1 MPPRLNLLPTRQS
14 LSSLSLLRQPPQ
26 CAAAALPQQQPRS
39 AQTNNGG
46 VRAVSTTSAST
57 VRNGG
62 ATALLR
68 PGSAVGGLAY
78 RPRSGGRRMMS
89 SGKGGKGEGEGEDK
103 GGVKE
108 EEGVGL
114 EGEGAGLGPVSEEA
128 AELAKIM
135 AKRSECGEVGAPEL
149 THGSMVGDILKRD
162 KDALKNAP
170 KVLRDQMAAAAAASS
185 KPSGSRSFSTSAR
198 LRESIFKH
206 ASNDAAA
213 GEDPSV
219 AAVRDMIA
227 EATGGKIQE
236 AESKGYKF
244 DIPDKLPRSEHLKHR
259 YDPMLD
265 QFTKMLMRDGKLSA
279 AQQQM
284 DRILHYL
291 RSSPAPTTD
300 VSRPLLPGP
309 PTPQLPL
316 NPLLYLTLVIDS
328 VAPLLRIKQQP
339 GAGGGGRALPIPVP
353 LALRQR
359 RRTAIK
365 WIIDASEKRRDAA
378 LSTRVAQEIVAVAEG
393 KSSIWAKREQVHK
406 SGTGARANIKKL
418 GQGKM
423 KFNK

>member
-14 LSSLSLLRQPPQ
+14 LSASLSLLRQPPPQ

-39 AQTNNGG
+39 ADNTNKGG
-46 VRAVSTTSAST
+46 VRAVSTTA
-57 VRNGG
+57 RNGG
-62 ATALLR
+62 AASLLR

-89 SGKGGKGEGEGEDK
+89 SSSKGGK

-108 EEGVGL
+108 EKEGVVPEEA
-114 EGEGAGLGPVSEEA
+114 EGTATEEGLGPVSEEA

-149 THGSMVGDILKRD
+149 TQGSMVGDILKRD

-198 LRESIFKH
+198 LRESIFKQ
-206 ASNDAAA
+206 DAAA

-316 NPLLYLTLVIDS
+316 DPLLYLTLVIDS

-365 WIIDASEKRRDAA
+365 WIIDASAKRRDAA

-393 KSSIWAKREQVHK
+393 KSSIWSKREQVHK
-406 SGTGARANIKKL
+406 SGTAARANIKKL
-418 GQGKM
+418 GLGKM
-423 KFNK
+423 KFSR